1 MSLLTVLVEKHGL
14 RDVFRAWPPNQG
26 NQIGDAGYWK
36 DLSQHLLECLVTS
49 RARVWPI
56 IAPRNATAYSYDYV
70 DLQSALVAGQDE
82 QELDVLQVLATF
94 GLKITRPPVFIYKL
108 LKDENSVKLLTPQTA
123 HAILQVGS
131 LHDT

>member
-56 IAPRNATAYSYDYV
+56 IAPRNATAYSC

-94 GLKITRPPVFIYKL
+94 GLKIIRPPVPIYKM
-108 LKDENSVKLLTPQTA
+108 LKDESSVKLLTPQTA

-131 LHDT
+131 LHDS